1 VPTVVDTRAKRVAAQ
16 RPSAPVDLRAPDA
29 TSWDQLAVPPGTDR
43 LAGIAHTV
51 ASTLD
56 PLIDRVVACIAREIA
71 PYEHGNVPRE
81 DLQTSVRRNLDAIL
95 IGLAEGRGPTEA
107 EIAVRREL
115 GTRRAT
121 QGLPVDALIQ
131 AYHVGYRELWLAL
144 VDAVEPG
151 DDRGAQ
157 ELLTAATTVW
167 EWVHRVTDALAAA
180 HGAMM
185 RSMQAREVGSRQRFV
200 ELLAAGDLD
209 SDEAARLGQA
219 LGFSADEAYLVVV
232 IQGASDDLDAVELQH
247 ALEPSAGFHAVVARG
262 PLVIVVTQH
271 AGVDDVVA
279 TCRATFPAATI
290 GVGTPRVGLRGAR
303 ASLED
308 AERTLAVTAESATG
322 HFDEQWLWATLAGV
336 GDRLEPLLA
345 PGARIALDHQHL
357 AQAVDAFAA
366 AGFSVS
372 EASRSLEVHAN
383 TVAYRLDRWEEL
395 TGWDPRTF
403 AGLVRS
409 IAALRSLPPTRRTP
423 DHPRPAP

>member
-1 VPTVVDTRAKRVAAQ
+1 VQPVVDISTRRGASPP
-16 RPSAPVDLRAPDA
+16 PSPPVDLRAPEP
-29 TSWDQLAVPPGTDR
+29 TSWDRLVVPPGADR
-43 LAGIAHTV
+43 LARIARTV
-51 ASTLD
+51 ASELD
-56 PLIDRVVACIAREIA
+56 PLIERVVACIAAEIA
-71 PYEHGNVPRE
+71 PYEHGNVPRQ

-95 IGLAEGRGPTEA
+95 VGLAEGRGPTDA

-115 GTRRAT
+115 GTRRAV

-144 VDAVEPG
+144 VDAVAPG
-151 DDRGAQ
+151 DDQGAQ

-180 HGAMM
+180 HGTMT

-200 ELLAAGDLD
+200 ELLVAGDLD
-209 SDEAARLGQA
+209 SDEAARLGQG
-219 LGFSADEAYLVVV
+219 LGFSADEAYLVVA
-232 IQGASDDLDAVELQH
+232 IRGASDDLDAVELQH
-247 ALEPSAGFHAVVARG
+247 ALEPSSGFHAVVARG
-262 PLVIVVTQH
+262 PLVIVVTQQ
-271 AGVDDVVA
+271 AAVDGLVS

-290 GVGTPRVGLRGAR
+290 GVGSPRPGLRGAR

-308 AERTLAVTAESATG
+308 AEQTLAVTADGATG
-322 HFDEQWLWATLAGV
+322 HFEVLWLWATLAGV
-336 GDRLEPLLA
+336 DDRLEPLLA
-345 PGARIALDHQHL
+345 PGARIAIDHQHL
-357 AQAVDAFAA
+357 ARAVDAFAD

-372 EASRSLEVHAN
+372 EASRTLDVHAN

-409 IAALRSLPPTRRTP
+409 VAALRSLPPTSES
-423 DHPRPAP
+423 DDLRPAP